1 MKGLS
6 DMSLYKVMLYVGF
19 FIDNGL
25 LISFV
30 FYDIAIR
37 LNTYSIFMEE
47 YTFGLRGYTLRWHF
61 T

>member
-1 MKGLS
+1 MTCPYIRLC
-6 DMSLYKVMLYVGF
+6 YIVGF

-37 LNTYSIFMEE
+37 LNTYSIFIEE

>member
-1 MKGLS
+1 MTCPYIRLC
-6 DMSLYKVMLYVGF
+6 YIVGF

-25 LISFV
+25 LIFV

-37 LNTYSIFMEE
+37 LNTYSIFIEE

>member
-1 MKGLS
+1 
-6 DMSLYKVMLYVGF
+6 MSLYKVMLYSWVF

-37 LNTYSIFMEE
+37 LNTYSIFIEE